1 MWFGTPTYTCGY
13 DESTNADLRLLG
25 HTPAV
30 RHTTPSL
37 GGGAGRAADE
47 GRQGGAAGAG
57 RASSTKDKNR
67 ARANDETMMITNL
80 QWARFMREVIIF
92 RTLYV

>member
-1 MWFGTPTYTCGY
+1 MATTSLLILIHEYAYMSHESFVENKITILSFVWFGTPTYTYGY

-37 GGGAGRAADE
+37 GGGLAARLARAGRAALL
-47 GRQGGAAGAG
+47 GLAGHLVP
-57 RASSTKDKNR
+57 RAK
-67 ARANDETMMITNL
+67 
-80 QWARFMREVIIF
+80 
-92 RTLYV
+92 